1 MITVWVYIVIYR
13 HTGYSYN
20 PSHIYVCMYSMYT
33 RVCVCVY
40 ILGLLKMT
48 CLLTLRVVCL
58 ATHCSSL
65 WTPLQ
70 TVTNVSSASSL
81 VSWGSTGLY
90 FLADRSVSTESGTLS
105 LCQCSS
111 LTVIM
116 ASISE
121 WYAGKNALITGAT
134 GFMGKVLVEKLLRSC
149 PDVKALYILVRPKA
163 GQSMSERVQDM
174 MKCKVRECD
183 LFSVLLITTWRE
195 KLESLSSTLYF
206 LACQVF
212 QPEAYIVC

>member
-1 MITVWVYIVIYR
+1 MCTVCT
-13 HTGYSYN
+13 H
-20 PSHIYVCMYSMYT
+20 
-33 RVCVCVY
+33 VCVCVY
-40 ILGLLKMT
+40 IWIIKDDMSANIKG
-48 CLLTLRVVCL
+48 CLFGNTLQF
-58 ATHCSSL
+58 
-65 WTPLQ
+65 PLNTFVNSNECVQ
-70 TVTNVSSASSL
+70 CV
-81 VSWGSTGLY
+81 
-90 FLADRSVSTESGTLS
+90 FISVLRKHWAVFPRWQECFDWIRYSLS

-149 PDVKALYILVRPKA
+149 PDVNALYILVRPKD

-195 KLESLSSTLYF
+195 RLSSTLYF

>member
-1 MITVWVYIVIYR
+1 MCVYR
-13 HTGYSYN
+13 HTGYPYN
-20 PSHIYVCMYSMYT
+20 PSHMCTVCT
-33 RVCVCVY
+33 HVCVCVCVY
-40 ILGLLKMT
+40 GLLKMT

-149 PDVKALYILVRPKA
+149 PDVNALYILVRPKD

-174 MKCKVRECD
+174 MKCKVRA
-183 LFSVLLITTWRE
+183 LSVIYSPSFSLQLGE
-195 KLESLSSTLYF
+195 KDFLVHCTFSLVRFFSPKPILCVSHWISQSL
-206 LACQVF
+206 
-212 QPEAYIVC
+212 